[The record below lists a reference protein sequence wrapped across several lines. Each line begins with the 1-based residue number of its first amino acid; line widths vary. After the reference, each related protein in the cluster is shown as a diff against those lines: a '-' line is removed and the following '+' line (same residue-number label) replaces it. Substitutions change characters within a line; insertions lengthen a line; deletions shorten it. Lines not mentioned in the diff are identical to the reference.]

1 MEVLSR
7 YIIMEMA
14 FMSFFSGRRQPEPE
28 TAVPRPVEK
37 PLPAPILPTPQPAL
51 PTPGFESVLGAHS
64 VMEGKLESHA
74 NIRLDGIF
82 AGTLNIMG
90 NVLIGETASITA
102 DVNAKN
108 ISIAGSVR
116 GNVNGN
122 KVQLMRTARVVGD
135 IHATALTMEE
145 GAYLDGKISMVNPE
159 PEIQMTPTSKADA
172 PLIVTEESSDTPS
185 TEDHEN
191 PF

>member
-14 FMSFFSGRRQPEPE
+14 FMSFFSGRRQTDPDP
-28 TAVPRPVEK
+28 APRPVEK
-37 PLPAPILPTPQPAL
+37 PLPAPILPPAL
-51 PTPGFESVLGAHS
+51 PTPGFESILGAHS

-82 AGTLNIMG
+82 TGSLDITG
-90 NVLIGETASITA
+90 NVLIGETATITA

-108 ISIAGSVR
+108 ISIAGAVR

-122 KVQLMRTARVVGD
+122 KVQLLRTARVVGD
-135 IHATALTMEE
+135 IRATSLTMEE
-145 GAYLDGKISMVNPE
+145 GAYLDGKISMIHAE
-159 PEIQMTPTSKADA
+159 PEAEPVEEPAQPAPDVDDDSDPVAAD
-172 PLIVTEESSDTPS
+172 
-185 TEDHEN
+185 DHGSV
-191 PF
+191 F